1 MTIIGA
7 ISSKRSKLIYFLC
20 DGSTSAN
27 LKIFFLGLH
36 NVINLKDKVIV
47 LDNLAAHQNE
57 EFRATLQGFGAK
69 IIFLPV
75 DTSFFNPI
83 ETIWAWVK
91 GQWRNRLLD
100 PALEKPDMEFLIS
113 SLAAIC
119 DNIPSPIVQNIRGH
133 TFKIIREYMVKAGV
147 FEGA

>member
-1 MTIIGA
+1 MEYYKKNAEIIYIDECTTNLWQKPGRLWIPKEHPFKVKLASNRGEGVTIIGA

-57 EFRATLQGFGAK
+57 EFRATL
-69 IIFLPV
+69 
-75 DTSFFNPI
+75 
-83 ETIWAWVK
+83 
-91 GQWRNRLLD
+91 
-100 PALEKPDMEFLIS
+100 
-113 SLAAIC
+113 
-119 DNIPSPIVQNIRGH
+119 
-133 TFKIIREYMVKAGV
+133 
-147 FEGA
+147 